1 MCFSQTPPPSPS
13 LPLSPPSVTRTID
26 EPGIDPK
33 SGGVDKNPD
42 KTQINSF
49 TGNGTETEQN
59 SSTLPKKK
67 RRRLEMKATPT
78 AKDVAA
84 SVSVDDVAASIPGA
98 AEKVLRTGHTE
109 PKNIRAGT
117 SRSDE
122 IKLGFCRERFS
133 KVDAQLLLQQKH
145 SELVKYGYTTL
156 IGRIA
161 GTVAAKLRNFPC
173 VSVDKT
179 RFTTQV
185 TFRKSK
191 QDLVALGCGKYKDI
205 IEKMYGN
212 RECSPR
218 TAFYILKNLSKG
230 YDGKRDYELFLDLPE
245 NAKDLMAVLI
255 CEAIRFQ
262 EDGALARMAIR
273 KVLSLFPKPSIS
285 DTSRVPVAEDY
296 SDAQPAESLEKN
308 PFYEV
313 FVSIEETT
321 LGDTT
326 PFAIFAATQDKK
338 RVGGKRRKLDLIEG
352 KESKSNTHY
361 EFDKNRL
368 FETVDCLSDS
378 EEQKEEKGDDTETD
392 VDQTKSQPPS
402 NPDSEEQ
409 NGKAEETP
417 TVLKSPHTP
426 DGKIVGGYVLRG
438 KTTTPLQYRPTPSP
452 PARGGTLSSR
462 ERMAPRRLFS
472 KEADSLRGKKNT
484 RQRKRKIEV
493 YEDNDNS

>member
-13 LPLSPPSVTRTID
+13 LPLSPPSVTQTID
-26 EPGIDPK
+26 ETGIAPE

-42 KTQINSF
+42 KPQINSF
-49 TGNGTETEQN
+49 TGNGTEKGQN
-59 SSTLPKKK
+59 SSTLPEEK

-78 AKDVAA
+78 AKDA
-84 SVSVDDVAASIPGA
+84 SVSVEDVAASIPGA
-98 AEKVLRTGHTE
+98 AEEKVLITHIVD
-109 PKNIRAGT
+109 PINIRAGT

-122 IKLGFCRERFS
+122 IKLGFYRERFS
-133 KVDAQLLLQQKH
+133 KEDAQLLLQQKH
-145 SELVKYGYTTL
+145 SKLVEKGYTTL

-161 GTVAAKLRNFPC
+161 RNVAANLKNSPC
-173 VSVDKT
+173 EYVEKT

-185 TFRKSK
+185 TFIKSN
-191 QDLVALGCGKYKDI
+191 QDLMALGCGKYKDI
-205 IEKMYGN
+205 IERMYGN

-273 KVLSLFPKPSIS
+273 KVLSLFPKPS
-285 DTSRVPVAEDY
+285 TREPVAEDY
-296 SDAQPAESLEKN
+296 SDEQPAESLEKN

-321 LGDTT
+321 LDDTT

-352 KESKSNTHY
+352 EISIGNTHY

-368 FETVDCLSDS
+368 FDTVDCLSDS

-392 VDQTKSQPPS
+392 VDQTKSQSPS

-409 NGKAEETP
+409 NGKAEETQA
-417 TVLKSPHTP
+417 VLGSPHTL
-426 DGKIVGGYVLRG
+426 DGEEVGGYFLRK
-438 KTTTPLQYRPTPSP
+438 KTTTPLRYRPTPSP
-452 PARGGTLSSR
+452 TRETLSSR

>member
-109 PKNIRAGT
+109 PENIRAGT

-122 IKLGFCRERFS
+122 IKLGFYREGFS

-156 IGRIA
+156 IGKVAQRIDQEITTDNLNSA
-161 GTVAAKLRNFPC
+161 RVEISETPRAAW
-173 VSVDKT
+173 
-179 RFTTQV
+179 
-185 TFRKSK
+185 KSFSSN
-191 QDLVALGCGKYKDI
+191 
-205 IEKMYGN
+205 GN
-212 RECSPR
+212 RTDITSGHKTYSSIISDMYDAGKCSPR

-230 YDGKRDYELFLDLPE
+230 YAGKRDYELFLDLPE

-352 KESKSNTHY
+352 NESKSNTHY

-378 EEQKEEKGDDTETD
+378 EEQKEKKGDDTETD
-392 VDQTKSQPPS
+392 VDQTKSQSPS
-402 NPDSEEQ
+402 NPDEEEK
-409 NGKAEETP
+409 NGKAEKTQA
-417 TVLKSPHTP
+417 VLESPHTP
-426 DGKIVGGYVLRG
+426 NRNHRRTSSGRVVR
-438 KTTTPLQYRPTPSP
+438 TP
-452 PARGGTLSSR
+452 
-462 ERMAPRRLFS
+462 
-472 KEADSLRGKKNT
+472 KK
-484 RQRKRKIEV
+484 
-493 YEDNDNS
+493 S

>member
-98 AEKVLRTGHTE
+98 AEEKVLITHIVD
-109 PKNIRAGT
+109 PISIRAGT

-122 IKLGFCRERFS
+122 IKLNFDHKISSE
-133 KVDAQLLLQQKH
+133 VEALLLLQQKH
-145 SELVKYGYTTL
+145 SKLVEKGYTTL
-156 IGRIA
+156 IGKVAQRIDQEITVISRSASVETSETPGAARKYFLSNSNRTDITSGRKTYSSIISDMHDA
-161 GTVAAKLRNFPC
+161 GK
-173 VSVDKT
+173 
-179 RFTTQV
+179 
-185 TFRKSK
+185 
-191 QDLVALGCGKYKDI
+191 
-205 IEKMYGN
+205 
-212 RECSPR
+212 CSPR

-230 YDGKRDYELFLDLPE
+230 YAGKRDYELFLNLDPE
-245 NAKDLMAVLI
+245 VEDLMAVLI

-285 DTSRVPVAEDY
+285 DTSRGPVAEDY
-296 SDAQPAESLEKN
+296 SDEQPAESLEKN

-321 LGDTT
+321 LDDTT

-338 RVGGKRRKLDLIEG
+338 RVGGKCRKLDLIKG
-352 KESKSNTHY
+352 KGSLRNTHF

-368 FETVDCLSDS
+368 LDTVDCLSDS

-392 VDQTKSQPPS
+392 VDQTKSQSPS
-402 NPDSEEQ
+402 NPDEEEK
-409 NGKAEETP
+409 NGKAEKTQA
-417 TVLKSPHTP
+417 VLESPHTP
-426 DGKIVGGYVLRG
+426 TRNHRRTSSGRVVR
-438 KTTTPLQYRPTPSP
+438 TP
-452 PARGGTLSSR
+452 
-462 ERMAPRRLFS
+462 
-472 KEADSLRGKKNT
+472 KK
-484 RQRKRKIEV
+484 
-493 YEDNDNS
+493 S